1 MVLQI
6 QEEQRN
12 FGR

>member
-6 QEEQRN
+6 QAV
-12 FGR
+12 GVYK